1 MRMLLTSLT
10 VLCGFFGSHI
20 IAAAVEWPSRPV
32 RIVVPY
38 SAGGSGDIVARE
50 LAQRLTEVLSRS
62 VYVENRPGASGNLGT
77 DHVAKSASDGYT
89 LLLAS
94 DIQFAIGPHFS
105 KRLTYSVKDFAPVSL
120 VATVELVLT
129 ANPTLGVDNVSQL
142 VAVAKSQPGKI
153 NYASTGPGST
163 HQLAMELLQQLGG
176 FKLTHVPYRGSGQAL
191 PDLLSGQMQLML
203 LGIPQTL
210 PYLRDAK
217 LKALAVG
224 AARRLISLPNVPTI
238 SETYPGFEANNYWCL
253 YVPSGTPNDIIS
265 KLSRETTRI
274 VAMPD
279 LRERFQATGLEPIG
293 GAPDMLAAR
302 IEQDSIKWAKVLGD
316 LGIKEE

>member
-20 IAAAVEWPSRPV
+20 IAAAVERPSRPV

-120 VATVELVLT
+120 VATVELVLA

-224 AARRLISLPNVPTI
+224 AARRLINLPIVPTI

-302 IEQDSIKWAKVLGD
+302 IEKDSIKWAKVLGD

>member
-1 MRMLLTSLT
+1 
-10 VLCGFFGSHI
+10 
-20 IAAAVEWPSRPV
+20 
-32 RIVVPY
+32 
-38 SAGGSGDIVARE
+38 
-50 LAQRLTEVLSRS
+50 
-62 VYVENRPGASGNLGT
+62 
-77 DHVAKSASDGYT
+77 
-89 LLLAS
+89 
-94 DIQFAIGPHFS
+94 
-105 KRLTYSVKDFAPVSL
+105 
-120 VATVELVLT
+120 
-129 ANPTLGVDNVSQL
+129 
-142 VAVAKSQPGKI
+142 
-153 NYASTGPGST
+153 
-163 HQLAMELLQQLGG
+163 LAMELLQQLGG

-224 AARRLISLPNVPTI
+224 AVQRLTSLPNVATI

-253 YVPSGTPNDIIS
+253 YVPSGTPNEIIS
-265 KLSRETTRI
+265 RLSRETARI

-293 GAPDMLAAR
+293 GAPDVLAAR
-302 IEQDSIKWAKVLGD
+302 IEKDSIKWAKVLGD

>member
-253 YVPSGTPNDIIS
+253 YVPSGTPNEIIS
-265 KLSRETTRI
+265 RLSRETARI

-293 GAPDMLAAR
+293 GAPDVLAAR
-302 IEQDSIKWAKVLGD
+302 IEKDSIKWAKVLGD